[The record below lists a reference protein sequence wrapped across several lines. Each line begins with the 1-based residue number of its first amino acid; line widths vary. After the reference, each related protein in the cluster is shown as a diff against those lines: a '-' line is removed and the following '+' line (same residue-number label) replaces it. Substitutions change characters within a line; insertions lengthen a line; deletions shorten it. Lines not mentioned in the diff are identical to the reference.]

1 MGITFIFDV
10 SGLIEDLTIINH
22 YSLEGPSIS
31 LVYLKDSLMCQNIS
45 IQNSNPNIQNIK
57 IFNLWR
63 AQSTVR
69 NFSIKNISVSS
80 IFEMVFTSWM
90 IIQNISL
97 IMVNGVND
105 KVGSGLILVDSSS
118 NLFISNLLIEE
129 IYSNTPIISLF
140 DSSLT
145 IFSAMVFRVF
155 ISNNSREYLITSENS
170 NITFQKTQ
178 INIYNRSILLGT
190 AANLNFD
197 DFTCVNEGK
206 FYGGDAF
213 YSYSAIEL
221 VRTNIAYISNSVF
234 VNSSLGGYGGVHF
247 NIKRNIYLLY
257 FKDFLFLHKSRSYN
271 Q

>member
-22 YSLEGPSIS
+22 YSIEGPSIS
-31 LVYLKDSLMCQNIS
+31 LVYLTDSLMFQNIS
-45 IQNSNPNIQNIK
+45 IQNANSDIYNMK

-63 AQSTVR
+63 AQSNIR

-97 IMVNGVND
+97 IMVNGINN

-118 NLFISNLLIEE
+118 TLFIYDLLVQE

-145 IFSAMVFRVF
+145 IFSAMIFRVF
-155 ISNNSREYLITSENS
+155 ISNNSREYLITSESS
-170 NITFQKTQ
+170 NITFKKVQ

-190 AANLNFD
+190 AANLKFD

-206 FYGGDAF
+206 FYAGDAF

-221 VRTNIAYISNSVF
+221 VRTNQASISNSLF
-234 VNSSLGGYGGVHF
+234 VNSSLGGYGGVNF
-247 NIKRNIYLLY
+247 NIKRKKNLLN
-257 FKDFLFLHKSRSYN
+257 FKDLLFLHK
-271 Q
+271 